1 MQQPSPQGDP
11 LARGPRPLTVDDFL
25 RLVLRSRLLD
35 RAELQAVL
43 RNMPP
48 EGRDR
53 PEAVAGHLVKQ
64 GKLSR
69 FQARKLLSGSCMGL
83 LLGTFQILAPIGRGA
98 MGTVYLAR
106 DQRSGLLLA
115 LKVLPPRKAREA
127 DRLLA
132 RFRREMEMSQRVA
145 HPHLA
150 WTCEVGVCKGIYYIA
165 MEYIPGKSLHRL
177 VAEGGP
183 LPVAR
188 AARLLAEVA
197 SALEHTHTQGLVH
210 RDIKPANILVTP
222 NDHAKVLDL
231 GLALAQGE
239 KGGDREVIG
248 GQGYVV
254 GTMDYIAPEQ
264 IDDPLQVDGRA
275 DIYSLG
281 CTLYYV
287 LTSLPPFPGGTSKEK
302 IRRQREETP
311 PPISERNP
319 SVPPAFAALVEK
331 MMAKDPAQRFRSA
344 GAVETELRL
353 WQDNTVLPLDQPGD
367 RAYELAVADI
377 ETAEPLDEQVDD
389 PILIEETPSSGVE
402 KAAYRR
408 DGGLGRLSRVQW
420 LTMAVILA
428 GLLLAILVLFLLPK
442 S

>member
-1 MQQPSPQGDP
+1 MQQPTSQSIKPQS
-11 LARGPRPLTVDDFL
+11 VDSFL

-35 RAELQAVL
+35 RAQLQAAL
-43 RNMPP
+43 RGMPL

-53 PEAVAGHLVKQ
+53 PSAVADHLVKQ

-69 FQARKLLSGSCMGL
+69 FQARKLLNGTFVGL
-83 LLGTFQILAPIGRGA
+83 LLGTFQILSPIGRGA

-115 LKVLPPRKAREA
+115 LKVLAPDKARSA
-127 DRLLA
+127 PRLLA

-150 WTCEVGVCKGIYYIA
+150 WTCEVGLCNGVYYIA

-188 AARLLAEVA
+188 AARLLGEVA
-197 SALEHTHTQGLVH
+197 SALEHTHVQGLVH
-210 RDIKPANILVTP
+210 RDLKPANILVTP

-231 GLALAQGE
+231 GLALARGE
-239 KGGDREVIG
+239 RDGDREVIG

-264 IDDPLQVDGRA
+264 IDDPLQVDARS

-281 CTLYYV
+281 CTLYYA
-287 LTSLPPFPGGTSKEK
+287 LTSLPPFPGGSNKEK
-302 IRRQREETP
+302 IRRQREDLP
-311 PPISERNP
+311 PSIVERNP
-319 SVPPAFAALVEK
+319 TVPPAFAALVEK

-344 GAVETELRL
+344 GAVEAELRR
-353 WQDNTVLPLDQPGD
+353 WQDETDLPLDQPGD
-367 RAYELAVADI
+367 RAYEMAVADI
-377 ETAEPLDEQVDD
+377 EAAEPLDEQVNEEPLLTEDEASLDAEELD
-389 PILIEETPSSGVE
+389 PPSV
-402 KAAYRR
+402 
-408 DGGLGRLSRVQW
+408 GGPRLFNRAQW
-420 LTMAVILA
+420 LATAVVVA
-428 GLLLAILVLFLLPK
+428 GLLLAVLVLFLLQMG
-442 S
+442 